1 MAATMIAQTSVVA
14 KACATPA
21 QKQQPAFNGLARIQ
35 LAKAAPAF
43 PTVSNGAKTRQM

>member
-21 QKQQPAFNGLARIQ
+21 QKQPAFSGLARIQ